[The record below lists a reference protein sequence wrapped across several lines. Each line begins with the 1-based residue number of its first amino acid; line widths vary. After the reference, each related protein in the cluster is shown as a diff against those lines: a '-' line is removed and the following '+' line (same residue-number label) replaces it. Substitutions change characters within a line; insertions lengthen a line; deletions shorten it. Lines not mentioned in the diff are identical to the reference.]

1 MPVKGEESLVD
12 EGLLTLVI
20 WMVTF
25 EVETEVK
32 FGMVTVWRVIVQ
44 LRAKLP
50 FMHLFVAVDVR
61 TTSAGNVSTSV
72 S

>member
-32 FGMVTVWRVIVQ
+32 FGMVTVWRMIVQ
-44 LRAKLP
+44 LRAKFP
-50 FMHLFVAVDVR
+50 FMHLFTTEDVR

>member
-1 MPVKGEESLVD
+1 
-12 EGLLTLVI
+12 
-20 WMVTF
+20 MVTF

-32 FGMVTVWRVIVQ
+32 FGMVTVWRVIEQ

-50 FMHLFVAVDVR
+50 FMHLFTTVDVR
-61 TTSAGNVSTSV
+61 TTSDGNVSTSV